1 MTYIRVNGDIEPQ
14 EIEVRVDLSEI
25 VSEHHE
31 EVKEELEAQGYL
43 SDGDNEELVSRLRES
58 ILQVQQQIRGAR
70 TTTAL
75 IKDELNEATIALES
89 IRSAISDLE

>member
-43 SDGDNEELVSRLRES
+43 SDRDNEEIVSRLCES

-75 IKDELNEATIALES
+75 IKDELNEATVALES
-89 IRSAISDLE
+89 IRSDLSDLE